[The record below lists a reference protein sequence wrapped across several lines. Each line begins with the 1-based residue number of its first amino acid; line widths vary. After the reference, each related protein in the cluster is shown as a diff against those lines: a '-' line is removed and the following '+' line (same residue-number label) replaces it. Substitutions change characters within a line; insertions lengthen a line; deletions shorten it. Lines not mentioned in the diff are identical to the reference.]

1 MIATNFNGYLVEI
14 FRFDGMFAYR
24 VRKGSELYFES
35 GYVFS
40 NEEHAREL
48 AELSVNAYTA

>member
-1 MIATNFNGYLVEI
+1 MIVSNYNGYKIEI
-14 FRFDGMFAYR
+14 FKFDGLYAYR
-24 VRKGSELYFES
+24 VRKNSYLFFES